1 MLLILFIILVV
12 NSYEDFEIINHQE
25 IFEYILRMNEL
36 RSKRHAS

>member
-1 MLLILFIILVV
+1 MLLILFIFVV
-12 NSYEDFEIINHQE
+12 NSYDDFEIINHQE